1 MRTGGSTHWQTRCL
15 TWYSGAGAGRKGRVW
30 LNNTEASD
38 DSKSEPDLG

>member
-1 MRTGGSTHWQTRCL
+1 MRTGGSTHLQTRFLIWC
-15 TWYSGAGAGRKGRVW
+15 SGAGVGRKGRVW